1 MIDTLGNYI
10 TIRQPMLSEVD
21 VRMTATQFAVRVNAI
36 IQNVNFQFNEAEFE
50 ANIYKLRQ
58 YFAAYRND
66 FLNLE
71 GMPVTFFKI
80 LSENTLQYLYNTFYI
95 DKRLS
100 QVLSNDRRTLIN
112 QHVIDIVH
120 AITKKHR
127 SNLITLNFQQGLILV
142 YQIVSQGNFT
152 LGNTIPDIT
161 SKIFQ
166 IAFQSVDL
174 SMNF

>member
-1 MIDTLGNYI
+1 
-10 TIRQPMLSEVD
+10 MLSEVD

-50 ANIYKLRQ
+50 ANMYKLRQ

-71 GMPVTFFKI
+71 GMPVSFFKI

-127 SNLITLNFQQGLILV
+127 SNLITLNF
-142 YQIVSQGNFT
+142 
-152 LGNTIPDIT
+152 
-161 SKIFQ
+161 
-166 IAFQSVDL
+166 
-174 SMNF
+174 